1 MASTRA
7 AIILVNLAS
16 SSLVKSIGVRAPRKN
31 PKLVRYIS
39 GWTNGNEGDPSE
51 NPRVLSRTPSTR
63 AIHSVAETPK
73 GQLLIDRT
81 QDSGFFAERSEP
93 FHRIFPVRCARDSRR
108 PGAAPTATKLL
119 RPVAAPHRRRRRP
132 PETPNPAKSR
142 KTRGFL
148 GHCLDKSQ
156 IKEKGDTKAITNKTT
171 QLLDCV

>member
-93 FHRIFPVRCARDSRR
+93 FHRIFSVRCPATPGDPVPLPRPRSPSGPSPPLTAVAADHPKPRTR
-108 PGAAPTATKLL
+108 PNRGKPGAFLDTAWIRVK
-119 RPVAAPHRRRRRP
+119 
-132 PETPNPAKSR
+132 
-142 KTRGFL
+142 
-148 GHCLDKSQ
+148 
-156 IKEKGDTKAITNKTT
+156 
-171 QLLDCV
+171 